1 MKTSDGASYGPVS
14 KHELDQWLNEG
25 RIDAGCQLLQDGAPA
40 WQWASDVYAHL
51 ETPHAPS
58 NHPEFGSAPHP
69 APPLAGSH
77 QGGGFDF
84 SVETRGGSQAGRGTH
99 YAPQGG
105 STRRASV
112 SSEQSD
118 KSKLVA
124 GLLGLFLGVYGVHR
138 FYLGYPGIGIAML
151 FTLGG
156 CGIWSLIDSILIL
169 SGAVRDPYGRPLR
182 D

>member
-1 MKTSDGASYGPVS
+1 MKTTDGASYGPVP

-40 WQWASDVYAHL
+40 WQWASDVYPHL
-51 ETPHAPS
+51 APQHAPS
-58 NHPEFGSAPHP
+58 NHAEFVSAPHP
-69 APPLAGSH
+69 APPPAGH
-77 QGGGFDF
+77 PQGGGHGFA
-84 SVETRGGSQAGRGTH
+84 VETRGGSQAGRGTH
-99 YAPQGG
+99 YAPRGR
-105 STRRASV
+105 STQYASV
-112 SSEQSD
+112 SGEQSD

-169 SGAVRDPYGRPLR
+169 TGAVRDPYGRPLR